1 MTPHEWL
8 LNRVSSGYIPVV
20 LGDKRSSEGG
30 VPVFCMSMS
39 EAPARH
45 FFSPNE
51 SHRVH
56 ALIGLAVGA
65 HQQWERLN
73 SGRS

>member
-1 MTPHEWL
+1 MTPYEWL
-8 LNRVSSGYIPVV
+8 VGRVHSGYIPVV
-20 LGDKRSSEGG
+20 LGDQRSPMGG

-39 EAPARH
+39 EMPARH

-65 HQQWERLN
+65 HQQWERLH
-73 SGRS
+73 GARS